1 MINIA
6 IYCVTYNS
14 YNAAMNYLS
23 SIDKILD
30 ESQPALTVFLAD
42 NTTNNPIDIKY
53 KTEKFKLF
61 VYKFNNIGY
70 FGAIRKMMKTND
82 PKLFDYSIISNVDLY
97 FKENIFK
104 TLKEITLAKNIGWI
118 APQIFSLK
126 EKRDLNPAI
135 INRYSLFKLKILK
148 FLYKHPSILQFYK
161 NILYRNKNCHFVSC
175 HSTYIYAG
183 HGSFM
188 ILTKEFFK
196 RCGIINYP
204 VFLYDEELYLGEE
217 CKRKGL
223 KVIYI
228 PSMRVFDSENV
239 STSKLSS
246 SFYCK
251 CNIEGLTYIIK
262 KYY

>member
-42 NTTNNPIDIKY
+42 NTTNNPIEIKY

-82 PKLFDYSIISNVDLY
+82 PKLSDYSIISNVDLY

-104 TLKEITLAKNIGWI
+104 TKMC
-118 APQIFSLK
+118 F
-126 EKRDLNPAI
+126 I
-135 INRYSLFKLKILK
+135 INLYTYIHLFK
-148 FLYKHPSILQFYK
+148 
-161 NILYRNKNCHFVSC
+161 
-175 HSTYIYAG
+175 
-183 HGSFM
+183 
-188 ILTKEFFK
+188 
-196 RCGIINYP
+196 
-204 VFLYDEELYLGEE
+204 
-217 CKRKGL
+217 
-223 KVIYI
+223 
-228 PSMRVFDSENV
+228 
-239 STSKLSS
+239 
-246 SFYCK
+246 
-251 CNIEGLTYIIK
+251 
-262 KYY
+262 

>member
-1 MINIA
+1 
-6 IYCVTYNS
+6 
-14 YNAAMNYLS
+14 
-23 SIDKILD
+23 
-30 ESQPALTVFLAD
+30 
-42 NTTNNPIDIKY
+42 
-53 KTEKFKLF
+53 
-61 VYKFNNIGY
+61 
-70 FGAIRKMMKTND
+70 
-82 PKLFDYSIISNVDLY
+82 
-97 FKENIFK
+97 
-104 TLKEITLAKNIGWI
+104 
-118 APQIFSLK
+118 
-126 EKRDLNPAI
+126 
-135 INRYSLFKLKILK
+135 
-148 FLYKHPSILQFYK
+148 
-161 NILYRNKNCHFVSC
+161 
-175 HSTYIYAG
+175 
-183 HGSFM
+183 M